1 MGGRRKKE
9 GERERRKK
17 EGERGRRKIFTW
29 EEGEEVGGSEERRG
43 DMEDKRAGGE
53 GGREKEGERGGRQNG
68 GEGGRKRDPNLRC
81 FFRQ

>member
-1 MGGRRKKE
+1 M
-9 GERERRKK
+9 
-17 EGERGRRKIFTW
+17 
-29 EEGEEVGGSEERRG
+29 EERRG